1 MHFFIVHVDKLIWFN
16 FNDIILIDIVT
27 FIIVI
32 AIMLILM
39 ISSFQM

>member
-1 MHFFIVHVDKLIWFN
+1 MHFFIVDKLIWFN

>member
-1 MHFFIVHVDKLIWFN
+1 MHFFIVDKLIWFN
-16 FNDIILIDIVT
+16 FNDVILIDIVT

>member
-1 MHFFIVHVDKLIWFN
+1 MHFFIVDKLIWFN
-16 FNDIILIDIVT
+16 FNDIILIDIDT

>member
-1 MHFFIVHVDKLIWFN
+1 MHFFIVDKLIWFN
-16 FNDIILIDIVT
+16 FNDNILIDIVT

>member
-1 MHFFIVHVDKLIWFN
+1 MHFFIVDKLIWFN

-39 ISSFQM
+39 ISSF

>member
-1 MHFFIVHVDKLIWFN
+1 MHFFIVDKLIWFN
-16 FNDIILIDIVT
+16 FNDISLIDIVT

>member
-1 MHFFIVHVDKLIWFN
+1 MHFFIVDKLIWFN
-16 FNDIILIDIVT
+16 FNDLILIDIVT

>member
-1 MHFFIVHVDKLIWFN
+1 MHFFIVDKLIWFN

-32 AIMLILM
+32 AIMLILI